1 MSEDSNK
8 PKIKKKKKKI
18 FKIIK
23 IFFISLFCLIILAGV
38 AGLGVALA
46 MIKTAPT
53 LDKAVITNFEQPSAI
68 YDNQGNF
75 MDKVVTGQDRTVIS
89 LNKIPDKLKDAFIS
103 IEDERFYEHKG
114 IDPKRILGVIYIDIK
129 NKITHN
135 ENLQGASTITQQL
148 LKKTLLTDRQT
159 FTRKIQE
166 MYLAVNLEKQMSKDE
181 ILEAYLNLIPL
192 GGPAYG
198 VEAAANQ
205 YFSKSVKD
213 LSLLECAFIAGV
225 TQSPSS
231 YYASAYSFATG
242 KTAKNVTPRFVN
254 RTIMVLDKM
263 LENSKISKSE
273 RDAAVN
279 DLKNGK
285 LIFKFSQKSA
295 DKLNFEW
302 FSLPVINSVKQ
313 DLMKKYNLT
322 EDEVTNQLMSGGLKI
337 YSTMDRNLQNSAQKI
352 INNSAS
358 YNGKGNK
365 DTNGI
370 IQPQGSAVIV
380 DYHTGEVKCIIGG
393 RGEQPPKSYNRAV
406 YNGSSEYYRPT
417 GSSIKPLTVY
427 GPSIDT
433 KKATAGTVMEDSPLS
448 IQLQKLY
455 GYGQPKGLYNPT
467 NYTKGSYKG
476 YETMRFALQHSDNLP
491 AVKFADLVGVSTSK
505 SYAEKVG
512 IPGSEIVGISA
523 SALGELPNGTNT
535 MTMATA
541 YGIFGN
547 NGIYTPARLYTKVV
561 DRTGKTLLEGPTQE
575 ATQVLS
581 PQAAY
586 IMWDLLKG
594 PTKAGGT
601 AAGLSIGGMPIGGKT
616 GTTSN
621 NKNAWFC
628 GLTPYLSGSVWIGYD
643 KPVTMRGIS
652 SSTAAHIWAAIM
664 KEASKGETIKD
675 IQQPSGLVRV
685 SICKDSGKLATDNC
699 KNDPRG
705 SRVYSELFI
714 AGTQPTSLCD
724 VHVSVKVNKDNN
736 KLVSENTPLDKVIDK
751 VFITRSYIPKV
762 TLGDQKYVIPTAYDD
777 TKASVPITITVTGV
791 NLNETDANL
800 KVKKSLSLTAIIS
813 PIDASNKNVTW
824 SSSDETIAKVDNT
837 GKVTGVSNGP
847 VTITVTTADGG
858 FAATCDIMVN

>member
-8 PKIKKKKKKI
+8 PKIKKKKKNI

-23 IFFISLFCLIILAGV
+23 IFFVSLFCLIILAGV

-46 MIKTAPT
+46 MIKTAPN
-53 LDKAVITNFEQPSAI
+53 LDKSVVTNFEQPSVI

-75 MDKVVTGQDRTVIS
+75 MDKVVTGKDRTIIP

-114 IDPKRILGVIYIDIK
+114 IDPKRILGVVYIDIK

-148 LKKTLLTDRQT
+148 LKKTLLTDKQT
-159 FTRKIQE
+159 LTRKVQE
-166 MYLAVNLEKQMSKDE
+166 MYLAVNLEKQMSKDD

-263 LENSKISKSE
+263 LENNKISKSE

-285 LIFKFSQKSA
+285 LVFKFSQKSA

-313 DLMKKYNLT
+313 DLIKKYNLS
-322 EDEVTNQLMSGGLKI
+322 EEEVDNQLMNGGLKI

-352 INNSAS
+352 INDPKS
-358 YNGKGNK
+358 YNGKKGTP

-370 IQPQGSAVIV
+370 IQPQSAAVIM

-393 RGEQPPKSYNRAV
+393 RGDQPPKSYNRAA
-406 YNGSSEYYRPT
+406 YNGSSVYNKPV

-427 GPSIDT
+427 SPAIDT
-433 KKATAGTVMEDSPLS
+433 KKATAGTVMENSPLS
-448 IQLQKLY
+448 PELQKLY
-455 GYGQPKGLYNPT
+455 GNGGLYNPK
-467 NYTKGSYKG
+467 NDDNRYTG
-476 YETMRFALQHSDNLP
+476 YEPMRYALAFSHNLP

-505 SYAEKVG
+505 AYAEKYG
-512 IPGSEIVGISA
+512 LPSDQIVGIAA
-523 SALGELPNGTNT
+523 SALGELPNGTNAI
-535 MTMATA
+535 TMAAA
-541 YGIFGN
+541 YGVFGN
-547 NGIYTPARLYTKVV
+547 NGMYTASRLYTKVV
-561 DRTGKTLLEGPTQE
+561 DMSGKTLLEGPTQDSH
-575 ATQVLS
+575 QVIS

-586 IMWDLLKG
+586 IMWDLLHG
-594 PTKAGGT
+594 PVKVPGGT
-601 AAGLSIGGMPIGGKT
+601 AYGISIGGMPIGGKT
-616 GTTSN
+616 GTSSDQ
-621 NKNAWFC
+621 KNLWFC
-628 GLTPYLSGSVWIGYD
+628 GLSPYLSGAVWIGND
-643 KPVTMRGIS
+643 KPAALSGIH
-652 SSTAAHIWAAIM
+652 SSTAARLWAAIM
-664 KEASKGETIKD
+664 KEASKGQTIKD
-675 IQQPSGLVRV
+675 IKQPSGLVRV
-685 SICKDSGKLATDNC
+685 AICKDSGKLPTDNC

-714 AGTQPTSLCD
+714 QGTQPTSLCD
-724 VHVSVKVNKDNN
+724 IHVSVKINKDNN
-736 KLVSENTPLDKVIDK
+736 KLATEFTPIDKVIDK

-762 TLGDQKYVIPTAYDD
+762 TLADQKYVVPTAYDD
-777 TKASVPITITVTGV
+777 TKATVPAAVTVTGV
-791 NLNETDANL
+791 SLNETDVKL
-800 KVKKSLSLTAIIS
+800 KVGNPLSLTAIIS
-813 PIDASNKNVTW
+813 PQDASNQNVTW
-824 SSSDETIAKVDNT
+824 ISDNPSVATVDTAGN
-837 GKVTGVSNGP
+837 VTVLTPGNA
-847 VTITVTTADGG
+847 TITVTTEDGG
-858 FAATCDIMVN
+858 YTATCKISVK

>member
-38 AGLGVALA
+38 AGLGVAFA

-53 LDKAVITNFEQPSAI
+53 LDKSAITNFEQPSVI

-75 MDKVVTGQDRTVIS
+75 MDKVVTGQDRTVIP
-89 LNKIPDKLKDAFIS
+89 LNQIPDKLKDAFIS
-103 IEDERFYEHKG
+103 IEDERFYEHNG
-114 IDPKRILGVIYIDIK
+114 IDIK
-129 NKITHN
+129 RIIGVVFIDLKNKLTHN

-159 FTRKIQE
+159 LTRKVQE
-166 MYLAVNLEKQMSKDE
+166 MYLAVNLEKQMDKDQ

-192 GGPAYG
+192 GGPAHG

-205 YFSKSVKD
+205 YFSKNVKD

-231 YYASAYSFATG
+231 YYASAYSFASG

-263 LENSKISKSE
+263 LENNKISKSD

-313 DLMKKYNLT
+313 DLIKKYNLS
-322 EDEVTNQLMSGGLKI
+322 EEEVNNQLMSGGLKI

-352 INNSAS
+352 INDPKS
-358 YNGKGNK
+358 YNGNKGKK
-365 DTNGI
+365 DANGI
-370 IQPQGSAVIV
+370 IQPQSSAVIM

-393 RGEQPPKSYNRAV
+393 RGDQPPKSYNRAA
-406 YNGSSEYYRPT
+406 YNGSSVYNKPV

-427 GPSIDT
+427 SPAIDT
-433 KKATAGTVMEDSPLS
+433 KKATAGTVMENSPLS
-448 IQLQKLY
+448 LELQKLY
-455 GYGQPKGLYNPT
+455 GNGGLYNPS
-467 NYTKGSYKG
+467 NDNKNSYTG
-476 YETMRFALQHSDNLP
+476 YEPMRYALAFSHNLP

-505 SYAEKVG
+505 AYAEKYG
-512 IPGSEIVGISA
+512 LPSDQIVGIAA
-523 SALGELPNGTNT
+523 SALGELPNGTNAI
-535 MTMATA
+535 TMAAA
-541 YGIFGN
+541 YGVFGN
-547 NGIYTPARLYTKVV
+547 NGMYTASRLYTKVV
-561 DRTGKTLLEGPTQE
+561 DGNGKTLLEGPSQE
-575 ATQVLS
+575 SRQVIS

-586 IMWDLLKG
+586 IMWDLLHG
-594 PTKAGGT
+594 PVKVPGGT
-601 AAGLSIGGMPIGGKT
+601 AYGISIGGMPISGKT
-616 GTTSN
+616 GTSSDK
-621 NKNAWFC
+621 KNLWFC
-628 GLTPYLSGSVWIGYD
+628 GLSPYLSGAVWIGND
-643 KPVTMRGIS
+643 KPAVLNGVS
-652 SSTAAHIWAAIM
+652 SSTAARIWAAIM
-664 KEASKGETIKD
+664 KEASKGQTIKD
-675 IQQPSGLVRV
+675 IKQPSGLVRV
-685 SICKDSGKLATDNC
+685 SICRDSGKLPTDDC

-736 KLVSENTPLDKVIDK
+736 KLATEYTPIDKVIDK

-762 TLGDQKYVIPTAYDD
+762 TLGDQKYVVPTAYDD
-777 TKASVPITITVTGV
+777 TKASVPITTIIKVTGV
-791 NLNETDANL
+791 SIEEKAEV
-800 KVKKSLSLTAIIS
+800 KVKKSISLTALIS
-813 PIDASNKNVTW
+813 PIDASNQNVTW
-824 SSSDETIAKVDNT
+824 LSEDSSIATVDNA
-837 GKVTGVSNGP
+837 GNVTGVKPGKTT
-847 VTITVTTADGG
+847 VTVTTEDGEYS
-858 FAATCDIMVN
+858 AVCKITVN

>member
-46 MIKTAPT
+46 MIKTAPN
-53 LDKAVITNFEQPSAI
+53 LDKSVVTNFEQPSVI

-75 MDKVVTGQDRTVIS
+75 MDKVVTGKDRTIIP

-114 IDPKRILGVIYIDIK
+114 IDPKRILGVVYIDIK

-148 LKKTLLTDRQT
+148 LKKTLLTDKQT
-159 FTRKIQE
+159 LTRKVQE
-166 MYLAVNLEKQMSKDE
+166 MYLAVNLEKQMNKDE

-205 YFSKSVKD
+205 YFSKSVND

-263 LENSKISKSE
+263 LENNKISKSE

-285 LIFKFSQKSA
+285 LVFKFSQKSA

-302 FSLPVINSVKQ
+302 FSLPVINSVKE
-313 DLMKKYNLT
+313 DLMKKYNLS
-322 EDEVTNQLMSGGLKI
+322 EEEVDNQLMNGGLKI

-352 INNSAS
+352 INDPAS
-358 YNGKGNK
+358 YNGKKGNT

-370 IQPQGSAVIV
+370 IQPQSAAVIM

-393 RGEQPPKSYNRAV
+393 RGDQPPKSYNRAA
-406 YNGSSEYYRPT
+406 YNGSSVYNKPV

-427 GPSIDT
+427 SPAIDT
-433 KKATAGTVMEDSPLS
+433 KKATAGTVMENSPLS
-448 IQLQKLY
+448 TELQKLY
-455 GYGQPKGLYNPT
+455 GNGGLYNPK
-467 NYTKGSYKG
+467 NDDNRYTG
-476 YETMRFALQHSDNLP
+476 YEPMRYALAFSHNLP

-505 SYAEKVG
+505 AYAEKYG
-512 IPGSEIVGISA
+512 LPSDQIVGIAA
-523 SALGELPNGTNT
+523 SALGELPNGTNAI
-535 MTMATA
+535 TMAAA
-541 YGIFGN
+541 YGVFGN
-547 NGIYTPARLYTKVV
+547 NGMYTASRLYTKVV
-561 DRTGKTLLEGPTQE
+561 DMSGKTLLEGPTE
-575 ATQVLS
+575 DSRQVIS

-586 IMWDLLKG
+586 IMWDLLHG
-594 PTKAGGT
+594 PIKVPGGT
-601 AAGLSIGGMPIGGKT
+601 AYGISIGGMPISGKT
-616 GTTSN
+616 GTSSDK
-621 NKNAWFC
+621 KNLWFC
-628 GLTPYLSGSVWIGYD
+628 GLSPYLSGAVWIGND
-643 KPVTMRGIS
+643 KPAVLSGIY
-652 SSTAAHIWAAIM
+652 SSTAARLWAAIM
-664 KEASKGETIKD
+664 KEASKGQTIKD
-675 IQQPSGLVRV
+675 IKMPSGLVRV
-685 SICKDSGKLATDNC
+685 SICKDSGKLPTDNC

-714 AGTQPTSLCD
+714 EGTQPTSLCD
-724 VHVSVKVNKDNN
+724 VHVNVKVNKDNN
-736 KLVSENTPLDKVIDK
+736 KLATEFTPIDKLIDK
-751 VFITRSYIPKV
+751 VFITRSYVPKV
-762 TLGDQKYVIPTAYDD
+762 TLGDQKYVVPTAYDD
-777 TKASVPITITVTGV
+777 TKASVPEAVTVTGV
-791 NLNETDANL
+791 SLNETAANL
-800 KVKKSLSLTAIIS
+800 KVNKSLSLTAIIS
-813 PIDASNKNVTW
+813 PLDASNQNVTW
-824 SSSDETIAKVDNT
+824 SSSDETIATVDNA
-837 GKVTGVSNGP
+837 GNVTGVNKGP
-847 VTITVTTADGG
+847 VTITVTTEDGG
-858 FAATCDIMVN
+858 YSETCDITVN